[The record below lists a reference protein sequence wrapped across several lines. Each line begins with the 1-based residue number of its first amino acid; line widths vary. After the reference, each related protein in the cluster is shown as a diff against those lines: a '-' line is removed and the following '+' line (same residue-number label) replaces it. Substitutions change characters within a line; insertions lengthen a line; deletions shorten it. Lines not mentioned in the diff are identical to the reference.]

1 MISFSI
7 ERDIATISSTGSTRK
22 ALTLT
27 AWNNRPAKLDLR
39 TWRQDESGEELPGKG
54 LTLTTDEAAALAHAL
69 ARYLEE
75 QGAEYGG

>member
-27 AWNNRPAKLDLR
+27 SWADRPAKVDLR
-39 TWRQDESGEELPGKG
+39 TWRQDESGAELPGKG
-54 LTLTTDEAAALAHAL
+54 LTLTDDEAAALAHAL
-69 ARYLEE
+69 TAYLTEK
-75 QGAEYGG
+75 GAGHGA